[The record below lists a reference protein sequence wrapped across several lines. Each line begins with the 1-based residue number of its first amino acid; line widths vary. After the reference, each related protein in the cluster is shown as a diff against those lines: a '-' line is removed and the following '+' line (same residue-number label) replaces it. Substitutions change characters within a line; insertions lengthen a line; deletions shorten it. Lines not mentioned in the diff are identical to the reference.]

1 MKKLISLLVALMMSL
16 GVYSIEPEYT
26 SVGKQFN
33 TVVLNV
39 PATLTIKKSAEHSV
53 KVTNESSD
61 YYNYEISNDTL
72 FIKSKYSNVDVTSM
86 KADKL
91 RVSLTHPSPEG
102 LLIQP
107 TKRELDLKKT
117 KVTKSGNQ
125 N

>member
-1 MKKLISLLVALMMSL
+1 MKKLISFFVALMMSL

-53 KVTNESSD
+53 KVTNESYG
-61 YYNYEISNDTL
+61 YYTYDISNDTL
-72 FIKSKYSNVDVTSM
+72 FIKSKYNYIDVTSM
-86 KADKL
+86 EADKL
-91 RVSLTHPSPEG
+91 RVNLTHPSPEG

-107 TKRELDLKKT
+107 TKKELMKT

>member
-1 MKKLISLLVALMMSL
+1 MKKLISFFVALMMSL
-16 GVYSIEPEYT
+16 SVYSIEPEYT

-53 KVTNESSD
+53 KVTNESYG
-61 YYNYEISNDTL
+61 YYTYDISNDTL
-72 FIKSKYSNVDVTSM
+72 FIKSKYNYIDVTSM
-86 KADKL
+86 EADKL
-91 RVSLTHPSPEG
+91 RVNLTHPCPEG

-107 TKRELDLKKT
+107 AKKELTKT

>member
-53 KVTNESSD
+53 KVTNESYG
-61 YYNYEISNDTL
+61 YYTYNISNDTL
-72 FIKSKYSNVDVTSM
+72 FIKSKYNYIDVTSM
-86 KADKL
+86 EADKL
-91 RVSLTHPSPEG
+91 RVWLTHPSPEG

-107 TKRELDLKKT
+107 TKKELTKT